1 MNVNIVHYEEID
13 STNTEVRRLSL
24 KGAEEGLVVT
34 AKKQTAGKGRRGR
47 MWESPADDNLYFSV
61 FNIAL

>member
-47 MWESPADDNLYFSV
+47 SWESPADDN
-61 FNIAL
+61 